1 MGRRRGN
8 RASLHVT
15 FLVGVLVR
23 GTDVPG
29 DCVSTHPRGEGLG
42 RRDLAFIGAF
52 VGLFEG
58 TKVDRDVE
66 DGFNVKVGVT
76 VGRGES
82 GISS

>member
-1 MGRRRGN
+1 
-8 RASLHVT
+8 
-15 FLVGVLVR
+15 
-23 GTDVPG
+23 
-29 DCVSTHPRGEGLG
+29 LG